1 MERRL
6 LTGTRRFALLAMVA
20 LLAGGLVWGLATA
33 FAAGSSPSPRTTQMW
48 KFLNRKR

>member
-20 LLAGGLVWGLATA
+20 LLAGGLVWAERWVTEIEPRSR
-33 FAAGSSPSPRTTQMW
+33 AAWCGA
-48 KFLNRKR
+48 

>member
-33 FAAGSSPSPRTTQMW
+33 FGSSASP
-48 KFLNRKR
+48 